1 MVLLL
6 CFLFSNSLA
15 QEYPIKG
22 KNYRFSYA
30 VEDNYSGNQF
40 GHTEN
45 RDGAG
50 TAGVYHVR
58 LPDGR
63 LQTVE
68 YTVDGR
74 GYHATVLY
82 EGGSP
87 VPSLGPTSP
96 AQFVHHEPVI
106 YLDDGGGGRSSL
118 QYNYLPPPPA
128 HPPGYTIPQPPA
140 TISPAYNNLRYTN
153 TLPHPPPHP
162 YQASYSVLQP
172 QYLPYN
178 SHNNQVASFIL
189 PQIFDTEPAPLPGF
203 PPSHAAPQAPAA
215 PAHVSQEH
223 LAALSLPLVRPPE
236 PHKESGPHAPD
247 PYLAS
252 EKELKGKKFDDPF
265 WYPKHRHIVKGYR
278 NKDRGDKTDHRD
290 FTP

>member
-1 MVLLL
+1 MGELLPDLWRECWNIMVLLL

-30 VEDNYSGNQF
+30 VEDNYSGN
-40 GHTEN
+40 
-45 RDGAG
+45 
-50 TAGVYHVR
+50 
-58 LPDGR
+58 
-63 LQTVE
+63 
-68 YTVDGR
+68 
-74 GYHATVLY
+74 
-82 EGGSP
+82 
-87 VPSLGPTSP
+87 
-96 AQFVHHEPVI
+96 QFVHHEPVI

-140 TISPAYNNLRYTN
+140 TISPAYDNLRYTN

-215 PAHVSQEH
+215 P
-223 LAALSLPLVRPPE
+223 
-236 PHKESGPHAPD
+236 
-247 PYLAS
+247 
-252 EKELKGKKFDDPF
+252 
-265 WYPKHRHIVKGYR
+265 
-278 NKDRGDKTDHRD
+278 
-290 FTP
+290 